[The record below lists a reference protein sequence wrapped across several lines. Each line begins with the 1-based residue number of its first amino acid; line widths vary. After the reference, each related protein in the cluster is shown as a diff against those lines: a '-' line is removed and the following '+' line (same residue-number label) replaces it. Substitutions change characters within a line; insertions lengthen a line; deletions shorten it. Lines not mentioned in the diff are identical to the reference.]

1 MKEKL
6 ITVARFGYLHRAYL
20 IKGWLDSAGIESCIV
35 NHGLSYVIRTQAENQ
50 IELQVKEEDVAQA
63 LDIIDTVS
71 KKYGPEFQEPDQMIS
86 SIKNILVPID
96 FSKYSANAAQYAVHV
111 AKQKNARIT
120 LVHAYF
126 NPVTN
131 PLCYDNFY
139 TFPSNVADALREIE
153 ENANE
158 KMKDLLDKLNEY
170 MKEKHI
176 EGVYP
181 TSKLIGGIAEEA
193 ILEFA
198 ENGQYDLII
207 LGSRGRALSD
217 YWFGSFTLNIM
228 EKAKIPVLAI
238 PEEAHYKET
247 NYKRLMYATDFD
259 KSDGVAIRKLLNIAR
274 PLDVQIFVVHIDVT
288 SENPF
293 INYDLDHFKDKYIG
307 KLEAVDMKFDLIK
320 NSNLIKGIENY
331 IADKEVDILAV
342 TTHKRNLI
350 TSLLRPSIAK
360 ELLFEIHIPLLVFH
374 SSGN

>member
-6 ITVARFGYLHRAYL
+6 VTVARFGYLHRAYL
-20 IKGWLDSAGIESCIV
+20 IKGWLDSAGIECCIV
-35 NHGLSYVIRTQAENQ
+35 NHGLSYVISTQAENQ
-50 IELQVKEEDVAQA
+50 IELQVKEEDVVRA
-63 LDIIDTVS
+63 LEIIDTVS
-71 KKYGPEFQEPDQMIS
+71 QKYGPEFQEPDQMIS

-96 FSKYSANAAQYAVHV
+96 FSKYSVNAAQYAVHV
-111 AKQKNARIT
+111 ARQKNARIT

-139 TFPSNVADALREIE
+139 TFPSNVADALHEIE

-158 KMKDLLDKLNEY
+158 KMKSLLEQLELY
-170 MKEKHI
+170 MKENQI
-176 EGVYP
+176 EGVKLAN
-181 TSKLIGGIAEEA
+181 KLIGGIAEEA

-198 ENGQYDLII
+198 ETGQFDLII

-228 EKAKIPVLAI
+228 EKAKIPVMAI
-238 PEEAHYKET
+238 PEEASYKET
-247 NYKRLMYATDFD
+247 TFKRLMYATDFD
-259 KSDGVAIRKLLNIAR
+259 KSDGMAIRKLLNIAR

-307 KLEAVDMKFDLIK
+307 RLEEVEMKFDLIK
-320 NSNLIKGIENY
+320 NTNLIQGIETY
-331 IADKEVDILAV
+331 IAEKHIDILAV

-360 ELLFEIHIPLLVFH
+360 ELLFEIHIPLLIFH
-374 SSGN
+374 SAAS

>member
-6 ITVARFGYLHRAYL
+6 VTVARFGYLHRAYL

-35 NHGLSYVIRTQAENQ
+35 NHGLSYVISTQAENQ
-50 IELQVKEEDVAQA
+50 IELQVKEEDVGKA

-96 FSKYSANAAQYAVHV
+96 FSKYSLNAAKYAVHV
-111 AKQKNARIT
+111 ALQKNAKIT

-153 ENANE
+153 ENAND
-158 KMKDLLDKLNEY
+158 KMKDLLTNLKVY
-170 MKEKHI
+170 MADNQI
-176 EGVYP
+176 VGIDP
-181 TSKLIGGIAEEA
+181 ATKLIGGIAEEA

-198 ENGQYDLII
+198 ETGQFDLIV

-217 YWFGSFTLNIM
+217 YWFGSFTLNII
-228 EKAKIPVLAI
+228 EKAKIPVLTI
-238 PEEAHYKET
+238 PEDASFKVK
-247 NYKRLMYATDFD
+247 NFKRLMYATDFD
-259 KSDGVAIRKLLNIAR
+259 KSDGMAIRKLLNIAR
-274 PLDVQIFVVHIDVT
+274 PIDVQIFVVHIDLT
-288 SENPF
+288 NENPF
-293 INYDLDHFKDKYIG
+293 INYDLVHFKEKYIG
-307 KLEAVDMKFDLIK
+307 ALEEVDMKFDLIK
-320 NSNLIKGIENY
+320 NPNLVKGIEKY
-331 IADKEVDILAV
+331 ITEKDIDILAV

-350 TSLLRPSIAK
+350 TSLLKPSITK
-360 ELLFEIHIPLLVFH
+360 ELVFEINIPLLVFH
-374 SSGN
+374 SASN